1 MKTRRSSCKKS
12 NQFEILSEATEE
24 SKAPDVVDT
33 CSVTVDQDDKTSET
47 VSDLRVAVNALE
59 NKTTAQYSNLE
70 FAFWQMTDSIKEL
83 HTTITSIDSRQN
95 SATSTTQTSI
105 DLAIIDENTED
116 TDTKDA
122 EVPTATDPDDDETTE
137 DPYMTF
143 PQATSPSPVVTGT
156 INPSGPTMN
165 HQFANAPTPGI
176 SNTNSQGSIPS

>member
-47 VSDLRVAVNALE
+47 VSDLREAVNALK
-59 NKTTAQYSNLE
+59 NKTTAQYSN
-70 FAFWQMTDSIKEL
+70 FRQMTDSIKEL
-83 HTTITSIDSRQN
+83 HTTITLIDSHQN